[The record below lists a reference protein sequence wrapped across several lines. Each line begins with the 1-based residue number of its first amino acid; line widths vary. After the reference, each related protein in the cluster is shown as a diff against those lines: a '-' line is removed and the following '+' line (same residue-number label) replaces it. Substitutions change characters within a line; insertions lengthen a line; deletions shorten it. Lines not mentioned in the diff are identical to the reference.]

1 MRKSAVVE
9 SSILSEIAD
18 GKNSD
23 VINFSVKFIGRYVPK
38 PRPKQNND
46 KNRRGT
52 LLQTKNSEHI
62 VEENLDLDDAL
73 LDADDKVDDLAGAA
87 AYADQRFAHISSIS
101 KGSAGLLD
109 SATTMMQSLQRMTT
123 IRHIFESYDLD
134 ISKNSFADIYS
145 AMQQSRDFSEA
156 ALNELWESSLNA
168 PLEAGQKVSCQTVI
182 ILDDCYGLLEG
193 LDLIVF
199 DS

>member
-1 MRKSAVVE
+1 MVQEESEVAIPKNTPQSTTKISASSMRKSNAE
-9 SSILSEIAD
+9 SSILAEIAD

-73 LDADDKVDDLAGAA
+73 LDAEDRIDDLAGAA
-87 AYADQRFAHISSIS
+87 AYADQRFAHISSIT
-101 KGSAGLLD
+101 KGSAGASD
-109 SATTMMQSLQRMTT
+109 SATTMMQSL
-123 IRHIFESYDLD
+123 
-134 ISKNSFADIYS
+134 
-145 AMQQSRDFSEA
+145 
-156 ALNELWESSLNA
+156 
-168 PLEAGQKVSCQTVI
+168 
-182 ILDDCYGLLEG
+182 
-193 LDLIVF
+193 
-199 DS
+199 